1 MSKMNLCTAILAT
14 PGEAERPLRNIRTD
28 YYCVT
33 NGGPVRNCEFFAPMR
48 DVNGE
53 KCWGECRWFSGG
65 CRCRRAQKAARE
77 RTKKLLER
85 WH

>member
-1 MSKMNLCTAILAT
+1 MNLCTAVLAT
-14 PGEAERPLRNIRTD
+14 PGEAEGPRLGIRTD

-33 NGGPVRNCEFFAPMR
+33 NGGRVRNCEFFAPMR
-48 DVNGE
+48 DFAGE
-53 KCWGECRWFSGG
+53 KCWGECRWFHEG

>member
-1 MSKMNLCTAILAT
+1 MNLCTAVLAT
-14 PGEAERPLRNIRTD
+14 PGEAESPKRSIRTD
-28 YYCVT
+28 YYCVKNT
-33 NGGPVRNCEFFAPMR
+33 TSVRNCDYYKPM
-48 DVNGE
+48 VTTSGE
-53 KCWGECRWFSGG
+53 KMFWECRWFNEG